1 MNYHFDTHIQ
11 IQACKNEDS
20 MLYVV
25 IALTDGEIQNSYIGC
40 SGIILENSIL
50 RNQKWKCNGI

>member
-1 MNYHFDTHIQ
+1 
-11 IQACKNEDS
+11 

-25 IALTDGEIQNSYIGC
+25 IALTGEEIPNSYIGC
-40 SGIILENSIL
+40 SGIILENNIL